1 MKKILLTLILFFAM
15 LTIVSADGI
24 YKRIK
29 FEKGK
34 SWFIFSGAVIEG
46 DTDTYIFRANKNQE
60 LNVSVTSV
68 QNNALITV
76 VNAKTGKPVENMADS
91 NKTVEFTGKITTS
104 GEYKIFVKPSDGNA
118 SYKLNVK
125 LENPYFEF

>member
-1 MKKILLTLILFFAM
+1 MKKLVLTVVFF
-15 LTIVSADGI
+15 LTVAALVNADGI

-34 SWFIFSGAVIEG
+34 PWFIFSGAVIEG
-46 DTDTYIFRANKNQE
+46 DTDTYIFRGNKNQD
-60 LNVSVTSV
+60 LSVSVTSV
-68 QNNALITV
+68 QNNAVISV
-76 VNAKTGKPVENMADS
+76 INAKTGKPVENIADS
-91 NKTVEFTGKITTS
+91 NKTVEFTGKITAN
-104 GEYKIFVKPSDGNA
+104 GDYKILVTPLDGNA